1 MFTGCRLETVVFLQ
15 TRLDVY
21 GMSFR
26 DCCVLADETRC
37 LRDVV

>member
-1 MFTGCRLETVVFLQ
+1 MPTGCRLEIVVFLQ
-15 TRLDVY
+15 TRLDAY

-26 DCCVLADETRC
+26 DCCVLADEARC